1 MRQHVLYITVDS
13 VRADRM
19 GYLGYNRPTTPTLDG
34 LADDGTVW
42 TRAMAS
48 GIPTYFS
55 FKSLLGGVY
64 PLSHTPELGLP
75 REVPALAETFRQLG
89 YQTAGFNAGNPWLT
103 HAEGYDRG
111 FETFRDF
118 LTEGQDGYG
127 IAERLRELQRFVP
140 EHDLVRD
147 WAGRVARTGCALTG
161 QVPLEPAERMT
172 ADATEWLTDEA
183 DADRP
188 TFLWIHYMDPHYPWV
203 PPAALLERFRDEPLS
218 RLDIGRLWHTVAGQ
232 HEGTDGQSISD
243 RDLDAIDALYD
254 AEIRRTDDAID
265 DLLTVVDDT
274 LGLSETVVAV
284 AGDHGTELADHG
296 GFSHAPRSL
305 YDEVVRVPLLLRG
318 PGVPST
324 TITEPVSLV
333 DVPPTLLDY
342 AVPEREDAIP
352 DAFEGTSLFVLE
364 DDPTFTNVTYGFSP
378 ATRDV
383 GTDEMLTAC
392 LDWPWKLVDREGAD
406 ERELYHLERDP
417 EEQRNLA
424 TRRSTIT
431 DELRS
436 RIENHR
442 AETRRCQRTVA
453 EKYRIRDRVA
463 MLRREGAI

>member
-19 GYLGYNRPTTPTLDG
+19 GYLGYDRPTTPTLDE
-34 LADDGTVW
+34 LAADGTVW

-64 PLSHTPELGLP
+64 PLSRTSDLGLP
-75 REVPALAETFRQLG
+75 REVPALAETFQKLG
-89 YQTAGFNAGNPWLT
+89 YRTAGFNAGNPWLT
-103 HAEGYDRG
+103 GADGYDRG

-118 LTEGQDGYG
+118 LTDDQAGYG
-127 IAERLRELQRFVP
+127 IAERLRALQRFVP
-140 EHDLVRD
+140 DHDLVRD
-147 WAGRVARTGCALTG
+147 WAGRVARTGCAFTG

-172 ADATEWLTDEA
+172 AAATEWLTDEA

-203 PPAALLERFRDEPLS
+203 PPAALLERFHDEPLS
-218 RLDIGRLWHTVAGQ
+218 RLDIGRLWHTVAGR
-232 HEGTDGQSISD
+232 HEGTAEQSISD
-243 RDLDAIDALYD
+243 SDLEAINALYD
-254 AEIRRTDDAID
+254 AELRRTDDAIG

-296 GFSHAPRSL
+296 NFSHAPRSL

-324 TITEPVSLV
+324 SITEPVSLV
-333 DVPPTLLDY
+333 DVPPTLLNY
-342 AVPEREDAIP
+342 AAPEIEDAIP
-352 DAFEGTSLFVLE
+352 DAFEGTSLFE
-364 DDPTFTNVTYGFSP
+364 TGDDPTFTNVTYGFSP
-378 ATRDV
+378 TTRDAST
-383 GTDEMLTAC
+383 GEMLTAC
-392 LDWPWKLVDREGAD
+392 LDWPWKLVDREGTN

-417 EEQRNLA
+417 EERQNLA
-424 TRRSTIT
+424 TQRSATT
-431 DELRS
+431 DELQS
-436 RIENHR
+436 KIESHR

-453 EKYRIRDRVA
+453 EKCRIRDRVA
-463 MLRREGAI
+463 MLHREGAI